1 MDQWTIFST
10 PGPETGFGGNGLF
23 IPSEDLTPEQNPF
36 NLTGRTGGG
45 CVQAG
50 AFTEEKGFR
59 VNLNKADPQSTDSH
73 CLTRDFM
80 EGIARGLLKHEV
92 VSELM
97 GKTNFTDF
105 ARRMEGEPS
114 FDVPNVHGG
123 GHYGVGGVL
132 GTLGDAYNSPG
143 GESFFSFLLLSCG
156 GGIGAWWVT
165 DDGDEG

>member
-1 MDQWTIFST
+1 MDQWSIFALPT
-10 PGPETGFGGNGLF
+10 PETGFGGNGLF
-23 IPSEDLTPEQNPF
+23 IPSESLTPEQNPF

-45 CVQAG
+45 CVQTG
-50 AFTEEKGFR
+50 AFTQENGFK
-59 VNLNKADPQSTDSH
+59 VNLNKTDPQRTDPK

-92 VSELM
+92 VDELM
-97 GKTNFTDF
+97 VKTDFEGF

-114 FDVPNVHGG
+114 FDYPNVHGG

-143 GESFFSFLLLSCG
+143 GKSSFSPFYLWSDIAG
-156 GGIGAWWVT
+156 
-165 DDGDEG
+165 